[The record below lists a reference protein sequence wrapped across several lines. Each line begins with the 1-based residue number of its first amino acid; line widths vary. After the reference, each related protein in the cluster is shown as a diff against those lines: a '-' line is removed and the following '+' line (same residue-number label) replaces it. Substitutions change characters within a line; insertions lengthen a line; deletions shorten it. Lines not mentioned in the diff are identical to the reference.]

1 VSHPE
6 LNEKEI
12 SAIDNS
18 IKCYGNKTMSIS
30 DLEVELKPLP
40 NSELV
45 RLLVEK
51 LVRVEDVKWV
61 DEVVSML
68 YSRSM
73 MTEELL
79 MQGIK
84 DFITP
89 RREEFE
95 ENGVVVDIEYSSSY
109 IAAVQE
115 AKDIPQN
122 LGTLLGRLRTKKLV
136 QPNFVD
142 NLSACI
148 AKITERIEPQAIGW
162 DMKSFTGVVENFSKE
177 A

>member
-1 VSHPE
+1 
-6 LNEKEI
+6 
-12 SAIDNS
+12 
-18 IKCYGNKTMSIS
+18 
-30 DLEVELKPLP
+30 
-40 NSELV
+40 
-45 RLLVEK
+45 
-51 LVRVEDVKWV
+51 
-61 DEVVSML
+61 
-68 YSRSM
+68 

-84 DFITP
+84 DFVAP

-95 ENGVVVDIEYSSSY
+95 DNGVVDIEYSSSY

-115 AKDIPQN
+115 AFNIPQN

-142 NLSACI
+142 NLSAFI
-148 AKITERIEPQAIGW
+148 AKITERIEPQAMGW
-162 DMKSFTGVVENFSKE
+162 DMKSFTGVVENFKKD